1 MRSDL
6 TDEDRCFSQ
15 RLEARR
21 ILARIS
27 RQRLALAA
35 KLSEA
40 TIKHIE
46 KGRTKPSLRSLH
58 SLLTVPTLGL
68 TIDDIPHTL
77 RDAVEQLLALQP
89 SCIDSVTAPAAVLD
103 HGIRNHSAAQNR
115 YRRSKQTQ

>member
-68 TIDDIPHTL
+68 TIDDIPHPL
-77 RDAVEQLLALQP
+77 REAVEQLLALQP

-103 HGIRNHSAAQNR
+103 PGVRNHSAAQTR
-115 YRRSKQTQ
+115 YRRNKRTQ

>member
-46 KGRTKPSLRSLH
+46 NGRTKPSLRSLH

-89 SCIDSVTAPAAVLD
+89 VTCPPNADP
-103 HGIRNHSAAQNR
+103 R
-115 YRRSKQTQ
+115 KK